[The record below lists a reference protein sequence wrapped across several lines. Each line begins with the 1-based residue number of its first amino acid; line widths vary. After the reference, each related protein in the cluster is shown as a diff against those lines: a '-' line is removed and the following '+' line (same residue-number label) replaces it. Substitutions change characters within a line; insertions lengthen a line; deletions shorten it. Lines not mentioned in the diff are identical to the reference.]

1 MFMGCPFVSPGVTL
15 IRTRTLRDAGG
26 FNESIWGTDDYD
38 LWLRLVRQGHLI
50 VEVPKV
56 ALWYKR
62 HPTNSSAN
70 ALRIYENCERM
81 FRNHLTFLPA
91 RDRSLMVS
99 RVFQRLY
106 EHFGERA
113 VMSCKEKLRKGDA
126 SDMVRVAGLVMRLVA
141 VTYQERIF
149 FKRICRDV
157 FVPARFHAPKP
168 NK

>member
-1 MFMGCPFVSPGVTL
+1 
-15 IRTRTLRDAGG
+15 
-26 FNESIWGTDDYD
+26 
-38 LWLRLVRQGHLI
+38 
-50 VEVPKV
+50 
-56 ALWYKR
+56 
-62 HPTNSSAN
+62 
-70 ALRIYENCERM
+70 M